1 MCRHR
6 KCGHIP
12 QHELFMSMIKND
24 KPNKE
29 RIIDKE
35 KLAHE
40 QGHLVRPPRLEGVV
54 KEAMMQPIR
63 KKKRAKAKPDD
74 GKASLD
80 KRIIL

>member
-1 MCRHR
+1 MR
-6 KCGHIP
+6 
-12 QHELFMSMIKND
+12 MIKKD

-63 KKKRAKAKPDD
+63 KKKRVEVEPAKGKLSIRRQKP
-74 GKASLD
+74 
-80 KRIIL
+80 